1 MRYVAVIGDLVASR
15 EAGNRGELQRVLA
28 GAVEQANV
36 AARERLASPYTIT
49 LGDEFQ
55 ALYRS
60 PEALLGDFWALLD
73 ALHPVRLRLAAG
85 IGEIAT
91 PINDRQALGMDGP
104 AFYRARR
111 TMDELKRE
119 RDSIVQLEGESGT
132 LALVNPAL
140 RLVCRLIAGWKRETL
155 SILIRLAEGLPVEE
169 IARHMG
175 VTERAVF
182 KRIRTN
188 SLREVLSVAG
198 AVESELAAAMGEA
211 DEP

>member
-1 MRYVAVIGDLVASR
+1 MRYLAVIGDLVASR
-15 EAGNRGELQRVLA
+15 EAENRGALQRALVD
-28 GAVEQANV
+28 AVERAN
-36 AARERLASPYTIT
+36 AAGRQRLASPFTIT

-60 PEALLGDFWALLD
+60 PEALLSDFWELLD
-73 ALHPVRLRLAAG
+73 ALHPVGLRLAAG

-111 TMDELKRE
+111 TMDALKRE
-119 RDSIVQLEGESGT
+119 RDSILQLEGEGGT
-132 LALVNPAL
+132 LALANSSL
-140 RLVCRLIAGWKRETL
+140 RLVCRLMAGWKRETL
-155 SILIRLAEGLPVEE
+155 SILIRLAKGLTVEQ

-175 VTERAVF
+175 VSERAVF

-188 SLREVLSVAG
+188 SVREVLSVAA
-198 AVESELAAAMGEA
+198 AVESELAAKMEDAGE
-211 DEP
+211 P